1 MEYYGKATKRARER
15 AKATQQEHE
24 DAVRKRMRKLGIP
37 RAVAMHLLEL
47 ETKIAQ
53 LDQNKR

>member
-24 DAVRKRMRKLGIP
+24 DAVRKLGIP